1 MVSKKKAK
9 TKNGV
14 RFDSKHIRLRT
25 GESEKDNGTYV
36 YRWTDKVGKRH
47 AVYAPTLADLREQ
60 IIVDRHDGIKT
71 NVKNITV
78 NDLFDLWVQVKRG
91 VKDSTMKNYIYMYEM
106 FVKPT
111 FGKKKLTQV
120 KKSDVRR
127 FYNQLVD
134 ERILKISTLDGIH
147 NVLHQVFAI
156 AVDDDMIRNNP
167 TDNMLREL
175 KSAHGHE
182 VEKRKALTV
191 EQERIFLEYLRNSP
205 RYNHW
210 YPVFYIM
217 ANTGMRVGEI
227 TGLRWCDVDFKTGL
241 INVNHTLVYYNH
253 RDEHGC
259 YFSINTPKTKA
270 GIREIPMTEGVVE
283 AFKMEKEYQEENN
296 IISVSHIEGYSDFI
310 FINRFGEVQHQ
321 GTLNKALRRIMRD
334 CNGEILEN
342 NDIDDEPVL
351 LPCFSC
357 HVLRHTFATRMC
369 ESGLNV
375 KVVQSVLGHAD
386 VTTTLQIYVTVSNEM
401 KKREIL
407 TYSNYIR
414 TGERQVQNI

>member
-1 MVSKKKAK
+1 MVSKKKVK
-9 TKNGV
+9 SKNGV

-47 AVYAPTLADLREQ
+47 AVYAPTLADLREQEEQ

-156 AVDDDMIRNNP
+156 AVDDDMIRKNPFKFKLSDVIPNNAYV
-167 TDNMLREL
+167 R
-175 KSAHGHE
+175 S
-182 VEKRKALTV
+182 ALTKAQ
-191 EQERIFLEYLRNSP
+191 QERYLQFIRDHGKDN
-205 RYNHW
+205 Y
-210 YPVFYIM
+210 YDDIVILL
-217 ANTGMRVGEI
+217 G
-227 TGLRWCDVDFKTGL
+227 TGLRVSELYGLTKADIDFDRRCIHIHKQL
-241 INVNHTLVYYNH
+241 C
-253 RDEHGC
+253 RMADKP
-259 YFSINTPKTKA
+259 YFIAPPKTSS
-270 GIREIPMTEGVVE
+270 GNRSIPMTDTVYMAFRRVLGNRGHPKVE
-283 AFKMEKEYQEENN
+283 MM
-296 IISVSHIEGYSDFI
+296 VDGYSGFLFLDKD
-310 FINRFGEVQHQ
+310 GKPKVAMH
-321 GTLNKALRRIMRD
+321 
-334 CNGEILEN
+334 LEN
-342 NDIDDEPVL
+342 YMRGMRRKYVKKHGNT
-351 LPCFSC
+351 LPSVTP
-357 HVLRHTFATRMC
+357 HVLRHTFCTNMQQAGIDIKSLQYLMGHSNASVT
-369 ESGLNV
+369 LDVYTHTDYNV
-375 KVVQSVLGHAD
+375 V
-386 VTTTLQIYVTVSNEM
+386 
-401 KKREIL
+401 KRAFDQAAANL
-407 TYSNYIR
+407 
-414 TGERQVQNI
+414 